1 MLISSRRLSALLLGA
16 AALAAPLAPGRAQQ
30 GNNVL
35 GPPQIRDFQLPGER
49 RTPPAQPQAVA
60 PASTT
65 NNTQPAPAS
74 PTPSTARTP
83 SPEPRATAPV
93 RRPEPA
99 APQPQTQAQ
108 PRAPAPEVQAAPA
121 PQPEPQV
128 QPAPVATPAPVPQPE
143 GGSSW
148 WLYLLPLALAG
159 LGAAA
164 YVRAR
169 RVAAAAPEPLPR
181 AQHSPP
187 PAVPPKPRPDPVP
200 RPWLELELKAE
211 RAASTLEEARVDFEM
226 VIHNSGKSPARN
238 IRINARM
245 FNAGRT
251 QDEEIGAF
259 FKTKGEGRR
268 THTIPELPGGESGLI
283 QGSVTMPRDEL
294 RALQVNNQ
302 ALFIPVVG
310 VNLVY
315 DWGNGRTGQT
325 SKSYVIG
332 RELGAESEKMGAF
345 RLDAGP
351 RIYRAVGQR
360 AHSLARRV

>member
-1 MLISSRRLSALLLGA
+1 
-16 AALAAPLAPGRAQQ
+16 
-30 GNNVL
+30 
-35 GPPQIRDFQLPGER
+35 
-49 RTPPAQPQAVA
+49 
-60 PASTT
+60 
-65 NNTQPAPAS
+65 
-74 PTPSTARTP
+74 
-83 SPEPRATAPV
+83 
-93 RRPEPA
+93 
-99 APQPQTQAQ
+99 
-108 PRAPAPEVQAAPA
+108 
-121 PQPEPQV
+121 V
-128 QPAPVATPAPVPQPE
+128 QPAPVATPVPVPQPE

-148 WLYLLPLALAG
+148 WLYLLPLVLAALG
-159 LGAAA
+159 GAA
-164 YVRAR
+164 YVRTR
-169 RVAAAAPEPLPR
+169 RVAAAAREPLPR
-181 AQHSPP
+181 TQHSPP

-226 VIHNSGKSPARN
+226 VITNSGKSPARN

-268 THTIPELPGGESGLI
+268 THSIPELPAGESGLI
-283 QGSVTMPRDEL
+283 QGSVTMPREEL

-315 DWGNGRTGQT
+315 EWGNGRTGQT

-360 AHSLARRV
+360 AHSLERRI

>member
-1 MLISSRRLSALLLGA
+1 MLGA
-16 AALAAPLAPGRAQQ
+16 AAIAAPLAPVRGQE
-30 GNNVL
+30 GNTVL

-49 RTPPAQPQAVA
+49 RTPPAQPQPVA
-60 PASTT
+60 PAPTT
-65 NNTQPAPAS
+65 NTAEPAPAR
-74 PTPSTARTP
+74 PTAPAARSP
-83 SPEPRATAPV
+83 SPEPRTAAPL
-93 RRPEPA
+93 RRPETT
-99 APQPQTQAQ
+99 APQPQPQAQ
-108 PRAPAPEVQAAPA
+108 PQAPAAEAQTSPSSPPLAQPEPAPPQPAPKAAPVPAPAPAGGG
-121 PQPEPQV
+121 
-128 QPAPVATPAPVPQPE
+128 TP
-143 GGSSW
+143 W
-148 WLYLLPLALAG
+148 WLYLLPLALAA

-164 YVRAR
+164 YVRSR
-169 RVAAAAPEPLPR
+169 RVATATAPMEPAR
-181 AQHSPP
+181 VQHSPA

-211 RAASTLEEARVDFEM
+211 RAASTPEEARVDFEM
-226 VIHNSGKSPARN
+226 VITNSGKSPARN

-245 FNAGRT
+245 FNAGRS

-259 FKTKGEGRR
+259 FKTRGEGRR
-268 THTIPELPGGESGLI
+268 THTIPELPPGESGLI
-283 QGSVTMPRDEL
+283 QGSVTMPREEL
-294 RALQVNNQ
+294 RALQINNQ

-351 RIYRAVGQR
+351 RIYRTVGQR
-360 AHSLARRV
+360 AHSLARRT